1 MGAWKIHEARTNFS
15 QVLNQADTE
24 GPQTITHHG
33 KERAVV
39 LSMNAYRSI
48 KPAEKL
54 DFISYL
60 LTIPK
65 VDWDEDEMERD
76 HAVSDREIDL

>member
-39 LSMNAYRSI
+39 LSMDAYRSI

-60 LTIPK
+60 LSIPK
-65 VDWDEDEMERD
+65 GDFEELEIERD
-76 HAVSDREIDL
+76 RSSGDREIDL